1 MIEPTLIWAIIVLL
15 IALSAIALVKKG
27 IVIVPQAEARVVERL
42 GKYHRTL
49 YSGVNYIVPGL
60 DKTKK
65 ISWEFIEVK
74 EEGTAGTK
82 PRTRTV
88 VRPAKTDKIDLREH
102 ALDFPAQDVITKD
115 NVTLEIDALL
125 FFQVIDPKRAVYEID
140 NLPNAI
146 EKLTQ
151 TSLRSMIGE
160 LELDDTLA
168 SRDVINQKLTT
179 TLDDTTDKWG
189 VKINRVEIQTIEPP
203 EHMQDAMEQQMRA
216 ERKRRADIL
225 EAEGTKKS
233 NILSAE
239 GEAEARLKVAQ
250 AEADAIKTVAEAVKD
265 GKGDPTGYLLG
276 LKYIEALK
284 DMVKEGKDSKQS
296 RVIYMPYE
304 ATGVLGSL
312 GTIRE
317 MLSGEGTKE

>member
-1 MIEPTLIWAIIVLL
+1 MIEPTLIWTIIVLL

-27 IVIVPQAEARVVERL
+27 IVIVPQAEARIVERL

-60 DKTKK
+60 DRKK
-65 ISWEFIEVK
+65 IISWEFIEVEDTGAK
-74 EEGTAGTK
+74 GARGRAK
-82 PRTRTV
+82 TV
-88 VRPAKTDKIDLREH
+88 VGPTTTERIDLKEH
-102 ALDFPAQDVITKD
+102 ALDFPTQDVITKD
-115 NVTLEIDALL
+115 NVNLEIDALL
-125 FFQVIDPKRAVYEID
+125 FFQIIDPKRAVYEID

-189 VKINRVEIQTIEPP
+189 VKISRVEIQTIEPP
-203 EHMQDAMEQQMRA
+203 ERIQNAMEKQMRA

-233 NILSAE
+233 NILEAE
-239 GEAEARLKVAQ
+239 GEANARLKEAQ
-250 AEADAIKTVAEAVKD
+250 AEADAIKTVAEAIKG
-265 GKGDPTGYLLG
+265 GKGDPTSEL
-276 LKYIEALK
+276 
-284 DMVKEGKDSKQS
+284 
-296 RVIYMPYE
+296 
-304 ATGVLGSL
+304 
-312 GTIRE
+312 TI
-317 MLSGEGTKE
+317 